1 MFDLAEVR
9 IRLDQMTERILSRL
23 KDRSRFPQNPAVYRA
38 GGVPIEGRT
47 GISFLDFSLE
57 GLERYH
63 GSLGR
68 YAFPDQYP
76 LFSGQVYE
84 SPVVR
89 TIASSE
95 TPKILIELKDD
106 LLVFYQDVVAM
117 LCTAGDDVSTYGET
131 VYIDA
136 DLLTLLHERINIG
149 RHIAAAKYSSNPG
162 LRDILGDSP
171 ALSDALRDVVREQA
185 LLTSVEASANR
196 YDLDPKV
203 ARSVFE
209 WIVARTLALEVSY
222 LQGLE
227 AENSLE
233 TLLA

>member
-23 KDRSRFPQNPAVYRA
+23 KDRSRFPQNLAVYEPNA
-38 GGVPIEGRT
+38 IPIEGRS
-47 GISFLDFSLE
+47 GISLLDFSLE

-68 YAFPDQYP
+68 YSFPDQYP
-76 LFSGQVYE
+76 LFSGQEYE

-89 TIASSE
+89 AIAKSE
-95 TPKILIELKDD
+95 TPKLQIALKDS
-106 LLVFYQDVVAM
+106 LLAHYGTIVRTICEPGEDS
-117 LCTAGDDVSTYGET
+117 STFGET

-149 RHIAAAKYSSNPG
+149 RHIAAAKYASNPK
-162 LRDILGDSP
+162 LADILDDP
-171 ALSDALRDVVREQA
+171 LAVNAALRDVPREEK
-185 LLTSVEASANR
+185 LLVSVEASANR
-196 YDLDPKV
+196 YDLDPAA
-203 ARSVFE
+203 ARSVFQ
-209 WIVARTLALEVSY
+209 WIMKETLDLEVSY
-222 LQGLE
+222 LQGLA

-233 TLLA
+233 TLLH